1 MFRMRRNRRD
11 SERSGKYY
19 GTAKQY
25 AATNEYAGT
34 GKRTACTRIWYTIK
48 HATICCTADAVWGNT
63 STEGVSCGNLF
74 HYGNADMH
82 LCGTLYGSFVQQLSK
97 YCVVAFCCD
106 YNWLLYVSE
115 NSFAQNESERISC
128 QTNEPVLYDWDAWS
142 GHLYGKY
149 RKRMDLDVK

>member
-1 MFRMRRNRRD
+1 MEQQNSMQPQMNMQGQ
-11 SERSGKYY
+11 ENG
-19 GTAKQY
+19 QY
-25 AATNEYAGT
+25 VPGYDTQSN
-34 GKRTACTRIWYTIK
+34 
-48 HATICCTADAVWGNT
+48 
-63 STEGVSCGNLF
+63 
-74 HYGNADMH
+74 MH

-115 NSFAQNESERISC
+115 NSFVQNESERISC